1 MLDRPKTSFKPL
13 SFYALCEALKE
24 KKSTLIICHARPDGD
39 AIGSAFAL
47 KLILQKLGIESY
59 CVCEDEVPR
68 RLRFLTAPI
77 QSGSLASAIPDGFAP
92 ERVITVDTASPS
104 QMGRLAPYF
113 ADKVD
118 IIIDHH
124 RAGVPYADYYIDP
137 NASSSGEIVYKIAEA
152 LLLSSGI
159 PLPSDAASCLYAA
172 ISSDTGCFKYS
183 NVTPTTHMVAAA
195 LVKSGTDA
203 AEINRLLF
211 DAKSR
216 ERLLAEQDALEN
228 LRLDESGRIAYV
240 ALSYEEAVARGVDME
255 ELDALVDTA
264 RSVEGISI
272 AFAVKQ
278 REPSD
283 EYRISMRSLGKV
295 DVSLICEELGGGGH
309 QKAAACTLTA
319 DSAEDAAKLVLE
331 RLKNYI

>member
-1 MLDRPKTSFKPL
+1 
-13 SFYALCEALKE
+13 
-24 KKSTLIICHARPDGD
+24 
-39 AIGSAFAL
+39 
-47 KLILQKLGIESY
+47 
-59 CVCEDEVPR
+59 
-68 RLRFLTAPI
+68 
-77 QSGSLASAIPDGFAP
+77 
-92 ERVITVDTASPS
+92 
-104 QMGRLAPYF
+104 
-113 ADKVD
+113 
-118 IIIDHH
+118 
-124 RAGVPYADYYIDP
+124 
-137 NASSSGEIVYKIAEA
+137 
-152 LLLSSGI
+152 
-159 PLPSDAASCLYAA
+159 
-172 ISSDTGCFKYS
+172 
-183 NVTPTTHMVAAA
+183 MVAAA

-216 ERLLAEQDALEN
+216 ERLLAEQVALEN

-240 ALSYEEAVARGVDME
+240 ALSYEEAVARGIDME

-319 DSAEDAAKLVLE
+319 DSAEDAAELVLE